1 MKHNLL
7 KFKPRIRMAFFQ
19 KLLFCWDFP
28 QITISRV
35 YSEWSNNE
43 KISSELHFFGGKSLV
58 EEN

>member
-7 KFKPRIRMAFFQ
+7 KFKPRIRMLFQ

-35 YSEWSNNE
+35 YSEWSKNE
-43 KISSELHFFGGKSLV
+43 KISSELHFLGEKSLV